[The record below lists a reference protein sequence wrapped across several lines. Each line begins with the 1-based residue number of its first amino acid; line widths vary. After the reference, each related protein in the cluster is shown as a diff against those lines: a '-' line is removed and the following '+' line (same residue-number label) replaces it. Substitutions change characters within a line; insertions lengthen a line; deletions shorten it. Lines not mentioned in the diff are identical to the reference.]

1 MRYLLTLEA
10 GDFPRD
16 LWARKPPTTLTPHL
30 PNPSSQPCCQGE
42 EGRGDEG
49 PTVACRD
56 LLVGSL
62 EEGATPLPLS
72 LQLSL
77 VQGSA
82 HVWEEPDS
90 GNWGGKGPSASG
102 GPWSRA

>member
-1 MRYLLTLEA
+1 M
-10 GDFPRD
+10 
-16 LWARKPPTTLTPHL
+16 
-30 PNPSSQPCCQGE
+30 
-42 EGRGDEG
+42 
-49 PTVACRD
+49 
-56 LLVGSL
+56 GSL

-82 HVWEEPDS
+82 RVWEEPDS